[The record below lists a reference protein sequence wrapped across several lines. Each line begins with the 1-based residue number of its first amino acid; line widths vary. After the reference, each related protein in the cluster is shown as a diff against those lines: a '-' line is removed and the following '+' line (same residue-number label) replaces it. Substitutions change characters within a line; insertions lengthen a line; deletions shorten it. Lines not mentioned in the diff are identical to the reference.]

1 MFKRRGLF
9 VAGLLAS
16 AALGFA
22 VSAQAQES
30 WTVKPAWVSAHEN
43 FLASP
48 ALRGR
53 GSATPDETVAATYVA
68 SMFELY
74 GLTPAPGMTGFL
86 QAAPL
91 RVTRPLAQARLTVG
105 DIVLDQ
111 ANGLSVLSYSGQS
124 MGGPLVIASREQSAE
139 PGAVVLADPPEDA
152 PGAIGMVG
160 GLASR
165 GNLVIARETPALKRI
180 ADRNA
185 QRSRF
190 ALASRPANP
199 AYDMLLAPSDVF
211 DGLLASVGQRAAFEP
226 GPVRT
231 EETVTTN
238 AIGYLAGSDPSAGY
252 ILISAH
258 LDHLGVRDGV
268 IYPGAND
275 DASGTTAV
283 MEIAHALAAGA
294 QPRRGVLFAAFGS
307 EEIGGFGSTYFS
319 EHPPVPLDQIVANIA
334 IEMIAGGQ
342 DPKLPDGVM
351 MMTGYERSNLG
362 SEMKARG
369 ALIGADAYPEQNFF
383 QRSDNYALALK
394 GIVAHTISAYPTP
407 DTYHQPTDDLAHV
420 DLPFMTRAIQ
430 SLIEPVRS
438 LASGDF
444 VPTWNEGGRP
454 QPR

>member
-1 MFKRRGLF
+1 M
-9 VAGLLAS
+9 AS

-74 GLTPAPGMTGFL
+74 GLTPAPGMTGYL
-86 QAAPL
+86 QAAP
-91 RVTRPLAQARLTVG
+91 VTRTTPSGHAVLTVG
-105 DIVLDQ
+105 
-111 ANGLSVLSYSGQS
+111 ALSLKQGEALTVLSASNSPVSGALVAAGDDLAALPS
-124 MGGPLVIASREQSAE
+124 AEVLLIAPPEGNAAGAWINAARSKGAKLVILRETEALKGMGARRTARPSYALTTAPARPGFDAVIVSAE
-139 PGAVVLADPPEDA
+139 VYDRLKGRAGAVAALDPGAVERV
-152 PGAIGMVG
+152 
-160 GLASR
+160 
-165 GNLVIARETPALKRI
+165 
-180 ADRNA
+180 
-185 QRSRF
+185 
-190 ALASRPANP
+190 
-199 AYDMLLAPSDVF
+199 
-211 DGLLASVGQRAAFEP
+211 
-226 GPVRT
+226 
-231 EETVTTN
+231 ETVTTN

-307 EEIGGFGSTYFS
+307 EEIGGFGSTYFA